1 MYVGGENYGLV
12 QETVETE
19 NKRLSRKLRLWIC
32 NFISLFIDMKVIVPP
47 DYVDEI
53 TGVFFS
59 FSIKHI
65 NVVWWSTITFFFLF
79 EPKQNQEI
87 YKEWIT

>member
-32 NFISLFIDMKVIVPP
+32 NFSSLFIDMKVIVLPP

-53 TGVFFS
+53 TGVFF
-59 FSIKHI
+59 FILNK
-65 NVVWWSTITFFFLF
+65 T
-79 EPKQNQEI
+79 
-87 YKEWIT
+87 Y

>member
-32 NFISLFIDMKVIVPP
+32 NFSSLFIDMKVIVLPPPPP

-53 TGVFFS
+53 TGVLFS
-59 FSIKHI
+59 FSIKPI
-65 NVVWWSTITFFFLF
+65 NVV
-79 EPKQNQEI
+79 
-87 YKEWIT
+87 

>member
-1 MYVGGENYGLV
+1 MYVGGEYYGLV

-32 NFISLFIDMKVIVPP
+32 NFSSLFIDMKVIVLPPP

-59 FSIKHI
+59 FSIKPI
-65 NVVWWSTITFFFLF
+65 NVV
-79 EPKQNQEI
+79 
-87 YKEWIT
+87 

>member
-19 NKRLSRKLRLWIC
+19 NKRLSRKLILWIC
-32 NFISLFIDMKVIVPP
+32 NFSSLFIDMKVIVLPPLPPPPP

-53 TGVFFS
+53 TGGFFS
-59 FSIKHI
+59 FSIKPI
-65 NVVWWSTITFFFLF
+65 NVV
-79 EPKQNQEI
+79 
-87 YKEWIT
+87 

>member
-65 NVVWWSTITFFFLF
+65 NVV
-79 EPKQNQEI
+79 
-87 YKEWIT
+87 